1 MNMNALTLLALQPLI
16 NVGGSV
22 LLSWVATLVL
32 IAVIVSFV
40 VWIVTKF
47 AGPPSIP
54 EPFRWIV
61 WLIVGITLLLFLFL
75 ALGIRVP

>member
-1 MNMNALTLLALQPLI
+1 MNLSILAVAPLI

-22 LLSWVATLVL
+22 LLSWLVTLVI
-32 IAVIVSFV
+32 IAVIITFI

-54 EPFRWIV
+54 EPFRWILWV
-61 WLIVGITLLLFLFL
+61 IVAIALLLFLFA
-75 ALGIRVP
+75 ALGVRLP

>member
-1 MNMNALTLLALQPLI
+1 MNALSLLAVGPLV

-22 LLSWVATLVL
+22 LLSWVVTLLL
-32 IAVIVSFV
+32 IAIIISFV

-54 EPFRWIV
+54 EPFRWIIWV
-61 WLIVGITLLLFLFL
+61 IVGLALLVFLFL
-75 ALGIRVP
+75 ALGIRIP